1 MQHCPSVELIT
12 KFTFTSLDVVSHPS
26 ICTRKGNI
34 RRLPNISRSPKR
46 KKTFKLYTEIC
57 YFVLL
62 TFWPIFFNF
71 YPDCFNPS
79 LRYSSEYIVTFIFLN
94 FVLNFIIT
102 GLVCLTRC
110 LVGHFWAITVDSFPH
125 ILYFAL
131 SLWFQCIFTINVYF
145 WPCIWVCLFLSGFVY
160 FYLYLYLYL
169 YWCWHFEGGDTRL
182 T

>member
-79 LRYSSEYIVTFIFLN
+79 LRYSSEYIVTFYIFEFCIELYYHWVGLPDK
-94 FVLNFIIT
+94 VLGWSFLGNHSWQLSPYIVFCIVT
-102 GLVCLTRC
+102 LVSM
-110 LVGHFWAITVDSFPH
+110 HFH
-125 ILYFAL
+125 Y
-131 SLWFQCIFTINVYF
+131 
-145 WPCIWVCLFLSGFVY
+145 
-160 FYLYLYLYL
+160 
-169 YWCWHFEGGDTRL
+169 
-182 T
+182 